1 MFSSFGAAGL
11 QAARRLGLVSA
22 LVPAV
27 LLGSASAQFSQ
38 NSNAPIDITGAQFE
52 AFQNEDYA
60 LWTGD
65 VQVVQGEVILTAPE
79 LKIYGIG
86 GGRFNRVDATG
97 GIRYTNGV
105 EAISGDQAI
114 YRKENET
121 IVVTGNVVV
130 VQGRQV
136 MTGEQMTYFLDTGKI
151 VFNNQSKSRVRGVFF
166 TEDDAPSN

>member
-1 MFSSFGAAGL
+1 MFSMFRDVGSSAAGR
-11 QAARRLGLVSA
+11 AGIVCA
-22 LVPAV
+22 LVPAM
-27 LLGSASAQFSQ
+27 LFGTAAAQFSQ

-136 MTGEQMTYFLDTGKI
+136 MTGERMTYFLDSGKI
-151 VFNNQSKSRVRGVFF
+151 IFNNEASSRVRGVFF
-166 TEDDAPSN
+166 TEDQAPSN